1 MQGAAYAL
9 TSSEATASDYGFIWL
24 IIPIVILLIMSGMF
38 SASETAFTSAGKIRL
53 RTMYADGNKK
63 AGKVLR
69 LLDRYDDLL
78 STVLIGNNIVNI
90 VLTTISTVFFMQLIW
105 SNATVANVISTV
117 ATTVVVLVFGEI
129 SPKALAR
136 HNPEKAALFFYNFV
150 ILCYY
155 ILFPLNMIFKGWKM
169 LLNKI
174 FKVGKS
180 KSITEEE
187 LVTIVETAESEGELD
202 SHESRLIKNAIE
214 FDDLEVRDIMV
225 PRVNITAVADDTPL
239 SEIASVFNDSGYS
252 RLPVYHETVD
262 SVTGVLNQKDFV
274 QLYYEGGERS
284 DARVLGAMQ
293 PVLTVAPTMKISMVL
308 RMIQRAKLHMAIV
321 VDEFGGTAGLVTLE
335 DILEEL
341 VGEIWDEHDE
351 VEDCVRQTGDDEYV
365 VTGFANLDDLFERL
379 GVNTKQEFDA
389 TTVGGWVIEVMGKI
403 PPTGSSFMF
412 ENLRVVVTK
421 ANSKRVL
428 EVRVKVMP
436 VEEDGEE
443 GLLHRRKEKPA
454 DDEEKENEENR

>member
-1 MQGAAYAL
+1 MQSAVYAL
-9 TSSEATASDYGFIWL
+9 TSSEAEPVDYGFVWL
-24 IIPIVILLIMSGMF
+24 LIPIAILLIMSGMF

-78 STVLIGNNIVNI
+78 STVLIGTNIVNI
-90 VLTTISTVFFMQLIW
+90 VLTTISTVFFMQLIL

-117 ATTVVVLVFGEI
+117 VTTVVVLIFGEI

-155 ILFPLNMIFKGWKM
+155 ILLPLNMIFKGWKM

-225 PRVNITAVADDTPL
+225 PRVNITAVADDMPPA
-239 SEIASVFNDSGYS
+239 EIAALFNDSGYS

-274 QLYYEGGERS
+274 LLYYDNPDR
-284 DARVLGAMQ
+284 DVVNVTNAMQ

-351 VEDCVRQTGDDEYV
+351 VEDCVRQTGDDEYL
-365 VTGFANLDDLFERL
+365 VTGFANLEDLFERL
-379 GVNTKQEFDA
+379 GVNTKEEFDA
-389 TTVGGWVIEVMGKI
+389 TTVGGWVIEILGRI
-403 PPTGSSFMF
+403 PPTGSSFVF
-412 ENLRVVVTK
+412 ENLRVYVTK

-436 VEEDGEE
+436 VEDDEDE
-443 GLLHRRKEKPA
+443 GLLHRRKEKQS
-454 DDEEKENEENR
+454 ESEEENNDQEK

>member
-1 MQGAAYAL
+1 MRSAACAL
-9 TSSEATASDYGFIWL
+9 SSSETTAADYGFIWL
-24 IIPIVILLIMSGMF
+24 LIPIAILLIMSGMF

-69 LLDRYDDLL
+69 LLDRYDNLL

-105 SNATVANVISTV
+105 SNATVANVVSTIV
-117 ATTVVVLVFGEI
+117 TTIIVLVFGEI

-136 HNPEKAALFFYNFV
+136 HNPERSALLFYNFV
-150 ILCYY
+150 IFFYY
-155 ILFPLNMIFKGWKM
+155 FLLPLNLLFKGWKT

-174 FKVGKS
+174 FKVGKN

-225 PRVNITAVADDTPL
+225 PRVSITAVADDTPPAD
-239 SEIASVFNDSGYS
+239 IAALFNESGYS

-262 SVTGVLNQKDFV
+262 SVVGVLNQKDFV
-274 QLYYEGGERS
+274 LLYYDNPSRGENIMS
-284 DARVLGAMQ
+284 AMQ

-351 VEDCVRQTGDDEYV
+351 VEDCVRQTADDEYL
-365 VTGFANLDDLFERL
+365 VTGFANLEDLFERL

-389 TTVGGWVIEVMGKI
+389 TTVGGWVIETMGKI

-412 ENLRVVVTK
+412 ENLRVYVTK

-436 VEEDGEE
+436 VEDDEDDGHHRRREKNAEEKTDGE
-443 GLLHRRKEKPA
+443 
-454 DDEEKENEENR
+454 